1 MGVPV
6 VAHLFRQLNRALVSW
21 KMPPSVWRWLDWQ
34 GFLQGCFK
42 GSILQMELEV
52 RTFLNLGCFMMFL
65 MNCVY
70 MLRFHKQHRVY
81 ELRIGGLEE
90 FAQHASCIILY

>member
-1 MGVPV
+1 MYIYIYIYILYWYHILRQTHDSGDGFMGVPV
-6 VAHLFRQLNRALVSW
+6 VAHLFIFRQLNRASVSW

-52 RTFLNLGCFMMFL
+52 RTFLNLGCF
-65 MNCVY
+65 
-70 MLRFHKQHRVY
+70 
-81 ELRIGGLEE
+81 
-90 FAQHASCIILY
+90 